1 MTDSAILSFYRRTG
15 TDHAGRKFDEII
27 SWDNRRLEMVHDH
40 IQWLFPLPEPSRFN
54 PEAPLLSPVDIGE
67 FRADP
72 SLRAR
77 VLAALD
83 LMLGFLG
90 FTRASGNITRAANF
104 SERSTNWL
112 DAANHNHSRLT
123 RILLFLG
130 HTGLIDEAVSLL
142 ACLEDVAARE
152 GREVI
157 SSRTLSFWRDA
168 VKSRR

>member
-1 MTDSAILSFYRRTG
+1 MTESAILSFYRGTG
-15 TDHAGRKFDEII
+15 TDHAGRTFDDILT
-27 SWDNRRLEMVHDH
+27 WDNRRLEMVHDY

-90 FTRASGNITRAANF
+90 FTRASGNITRVKNF
-104 SERSTNWL
+104 PERSANWL
-112 DAANHNHSRLT
+112 DAANHNHLRLT

-130 HTGLIDEAVSLL
+130 HVGLTDEAESLQV
-142 ACLEDVAARE
+142 CLEDVAARE
-152 GREVI
+152 GRDVI
-157 SSRTLSFWRDA
+157 STRTLSFWRDA